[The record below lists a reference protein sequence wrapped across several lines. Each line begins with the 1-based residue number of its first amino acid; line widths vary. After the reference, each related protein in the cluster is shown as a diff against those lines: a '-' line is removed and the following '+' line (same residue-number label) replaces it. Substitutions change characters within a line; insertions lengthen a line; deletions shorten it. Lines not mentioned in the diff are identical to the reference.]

1 MIAFTIVDHAL
12 VLDASGT
19 ERRVIADLVG
29 QLDTMLADRAALATE
44 SGAATPP
51 KLPDD
56 PALARL
62 LPDMV
67 VDDADAALE
76 LRGLVE
82 PSLLAL
88 KRDQAG
94 LVLGSLEH
102 PGALDADTEEAWA
115 RVLTDLRL
123 TIAARLGIERED
135 VPRPSVT
142 ESEATLREVSE
153 WLGGVLEHLIDA
165 LDRRDDGREPS

>member
-1 MIAFTIVDHAL
+1 MIAFTIVDQAL
-12 VLDASGT
+12 ALDASGT
-19 ERRVIADLVG
+19 EGRVLADLTR
-29 QLDTMLADRAALATE
+29 QLDTMLADRAALATA

-51 KLPDD
+51 MLPDD

-62 LPDMV
+62 LPDLI

-94 LVLGSLEH
+94 LVLESLAH
-102 PGALDADTEEAWA
+102 PGALDAATEEAWA

-135 VPRPSVT
+135 DARPSVT
-142 ESEATLREVSE
+142 ESEATLREVYE
-153 WLGGVLEHLIDA
+153 WLGGVLEHLIDT